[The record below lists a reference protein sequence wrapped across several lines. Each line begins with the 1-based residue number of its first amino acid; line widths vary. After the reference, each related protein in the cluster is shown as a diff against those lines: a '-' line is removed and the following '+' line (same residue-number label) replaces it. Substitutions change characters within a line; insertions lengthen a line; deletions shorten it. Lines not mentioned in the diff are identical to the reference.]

1 MNMNFKIFENY
12 PNLVY
17 GFSEKKDGL
26 MKLFPDDRN
35 SKNRERFFESKKI
48 PPNRVVSAHLA
59 HGVNI
64 EIVKNSDAAAIKPRT
79 DGLATSESNLFLT
92 VTAAD
97 CFPVYFFDPKKRV
110 IGIAHVG
117 WKGLVGG
124 IIMNMLSEMKKR
136 FDSNPID
143 RLAAIG
149 PGIRK
154 CHFEVSSSDR
164 AYYKDYPEFILD
176 KGEKINI
183 DMPEIIKKQLTEGG
197 LAEKN
202 IEDCE
207 ECTYCLDKKYFSYR
221 RDKSPEIEAQV
232 AFIGLLK

>member
-1 MNMNFKIFENY
+1 MSMNFKVLDGY
-12 PNLVY
+12 PNLKY

-48 PPNRVVSAHLA
+48 PSNRIVSADLV

-79 DGLATSESNLFLT
+79 DGLTTSEPNLFLT
-92 VTAAD
+92 ITGAD
-97 CFPVYFFDPKKRV
+97 CFAVYFFDPKKKA

-117 WKGLVGG
+117 WRGLVGG

-136 FDSNPID
+136 FDSNSID
-143 RLAAIG
+143 LMAAIG

-154 CHFEVSSSDR
+154 CHFEVNSSDR
-164 AYYKDYPEFILD
+164 AYYKGYPEFILD
-176 KGEKINI
+176 KGEKSNI

-202 IEDCE
+202 IEDYE

-221 RDKSPEIEAQV
+221 RDKSPKIEAQV
-232 AFIGLLK
+232 AFIGLVK